1 MALTILKLTPIHC
14 VAKVTGAGATTI
26 TLATD
31 LLVSGRQTASTP
43 TVNIGCI
50 HFAIPGS
57 TEATIARN
65 SVVGWR
71 LVGNYAFDFNG
82 FTDNANNTS
91 DIVVTLPSGGGTVI
105 LELVKTGGY
114 GDVQQSNAIVGVG

>member
-43 TVNIGCI
+43 TVNISGI

-65 SVVGWR
+65 SVVEWR
-71 LVGNYAFDFNG
+71 LVGNYSFDFNG
-82 FTDNANNTS
+82 YSDNVNNTS
-91 DIVVTLPSGGGTVI
+91 NIVVTLPAGGGTVI

-114 GDVQQSNAIVGVG
+114 GDTQQSNAIAGIG